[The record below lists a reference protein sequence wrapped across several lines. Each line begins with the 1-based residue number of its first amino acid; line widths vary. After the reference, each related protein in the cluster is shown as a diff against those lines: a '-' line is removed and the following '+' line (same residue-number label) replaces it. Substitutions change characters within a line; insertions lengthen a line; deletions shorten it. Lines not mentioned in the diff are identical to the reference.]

1 MFLSASSVALES
13 DRVAA
18 FRQGLRD
25 LGYFE
30 GQNVVIEYRWAEGH
44 YDRYPAFVAEAISR
58 KVDMIV
64 TEGTPAAIAAR
75 EGTRTVPIVMAS
87 IGDPITAGVV
97 SSVAHPGGN
106 VTGLTSMSPEID
118 AKRLELLTLTLPS
131 PWKGEGFDVSR
142 PFWRRG
148 GRP

>member
-1 MFLSASSVALES
+1 
-13 DRVAA
+13 
-18 FRQGLRD
+18 
-25 LGYFE
+25 
-30 GQNVVIEYRWAEGH
+30 VIEYRWAEGH

-106 VTGLTSMSPEID
+106 VTGLA
-118 AKRLELLTLTLPS
+118 AKVLGLTIPQSVL
-131 PWKGEGFDVSR
+131 
-142 PFWRRG
+142 
-148 GRP
+148 GRADEVIQ